1 MRPIARFL
9 TLCALISINLSCS
22 VNVLENFANKNTNEA
37 LFVDAQTLMNKADYN
52 GVLTKISL
60 MSSSYSSKREVLT
73 LKASAYG
80 GLCGLRFL
88 DFVDT
93 LSNMG
98 STRLFPL
105 LLSAFRAGTTTTS
118 MDNCKLAQT
127 TIESIGT
134 TALRTNDENMLMVL
148 ILFAKI
154 GNILSYY
161 ADSDQDGTGQAAY
174 NVCTIGGGTRT
185 AGGAIDDSDL
195 RELGTGITLAVQN
208 ITAVSTTVNLGNAS
222 LADVQ
227 SACTQLASLNPAYD
241 FCSVTD
247 PTGFSATQLK
257 GIRSLLKEDQSV
269 GLGISSCSGDLTACN
284 CP

>member
-9 TLCALISINLSCS
+9 IFCALISFNLSCS
-22 VNVLENFANKNTNEA
+22 VNVLENFADKTTNDA
-37 LFVDAQTLMNKADYN
+37 LYVDAQL
-52 GVLTKISL
+52 L
-60 MSSSYSSKREVLT
+60 MSKKDYSGALAKIASMTGDYPAKREVLM

-80 GLCGLRFL
+80 GLCGLDFL
-88 DFVDT
+88 DFVKKLGD
-93 LSNMG
+93 MG
-98 STRLFPL
+98 GTRLFPL
-105 LLSAFRAGTTTTS
+105 LLGAFRAGTTTDS
-118 MDNCKLAQT
+118 IDKCKLAQA
-127 TIESIGT
+127 TIESIGAT
-134 TALRTNDENMLMVL
+134 SARTSDENMLMVL
-148 ILFAKI
+148 ILFSKI

-161 ADSDQDGTGQAAY
+161 ADTDQDGVVTAAY
-174 NVCTIGGGTRT
+174 DVCAIGGGTRT

-208 ITAVSTTVNLGNAS
+208 ISAVSSTVNLGNAS

-227 SACTQLASLNPAYD
+227 SACTQLAGINPAYD

-247 PTGFSATQLK
+247 PAAFTATQLK

-269 GLGISSCSGDLTACN
+269 GLGANCTGDLTACN